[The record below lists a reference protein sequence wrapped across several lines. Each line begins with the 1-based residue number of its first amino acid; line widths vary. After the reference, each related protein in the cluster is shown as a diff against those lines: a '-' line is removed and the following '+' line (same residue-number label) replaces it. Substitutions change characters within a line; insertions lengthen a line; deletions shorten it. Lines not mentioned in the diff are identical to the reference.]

1 MMELAR
7 NDFNHTIF
15 MEVFIIATLQIW
27 KQRNRLIFE
36 KCPASL
42 NMWERNFKYECHNQA
57 LRMKDSLKS
66 PFLDWTN
73 NPV

>member
-1 MMELAR
+1 MGLSSKNA
-7 NDFNHTIF
+7 
-15 MEVFIIATLQIW
+15 Q
-27 KQRNRLIFE
+27 Q
-36 KCPASL
+36 SL
-42 NMWERNFKYECHNQA
+42 NMWERNFKDECHNQA